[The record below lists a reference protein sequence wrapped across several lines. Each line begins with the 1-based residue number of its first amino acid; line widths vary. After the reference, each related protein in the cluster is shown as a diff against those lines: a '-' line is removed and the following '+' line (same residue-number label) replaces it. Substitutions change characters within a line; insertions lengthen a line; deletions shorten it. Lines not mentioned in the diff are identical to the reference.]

1 MSTSAWWILVVAGLM
16 LGAVAGGWVALR
28 LARKRFDAQLRKATG
43 ELSQRQAALIE
54 QLRSAQLRA
63 KSDLEQARSSLKRQ
77 LAAMAAEPRAALDRA
92 EGRLKAAY
100 AELDRLRGSGNA
112 PDSGMAELTDGFAA
126 TRPMHK
132 GM

>member
-1 MSTSAWWILVVAGLM
+1 MSTSTWWILVVTGLM
-16 LGAVAGGWVALR
+16 LGTVAGGWVALR
-28 LARKRFDAQLRKATG
+28 LARSRFDAQLRKATD
-43 ELSQRQAALIE
+43 EVSQRQTAMIE

-63 KSDLEQARSSLKRQ
+63 QSELEQTRSSFKRQ
-77 LAAMAAEPRAALDRA
+77 LASMTAEPRAALERA

>member
-28 LARKRFDAQLRKATG
+28 LARKRFDAQLRKATD
-43 ELSQRQAALIE
+43 EVSQRQAAMIE

-63 KSDLEQARSSLKRQ
+63 QSELEQARGSLKRQ
-77 LAAMAAEPRAALDRA
+77 LAAIAAEPRAALERA

-100 AELDRLRGSGNA
+100 AELDRLRGNV

>member
-1 MSTSAWWILVVAGLM
+1 MSTSAWWMLVIAGLM
-16 LGAVAGGWVALR
+16 LGTVSGGWAALR
-28 LARKRFDAQLRKATG
+28 FARSRFDAQLRKATD
-43 ELSQRQAALIE
+43 EVSQRHATMIE
-54 QLRSAQLRA
+54 QLRSAQAR
-63 KSDLEQARSSLKRQ
+63 SQSELEQTRSSLKRQ
-77 LAAMAAEPRAALDRA
+77 LAAMSAEPRAALDRA

-100 AELDRLRGSGNA
+100 AELDRLRGSSA